1 MTSPYMVRSIC
12 CIGAGYVGGPTMAVI
27 AHRCPQ
33 VQVTVVDLNTERI
46 AAWNDADL
54 SKLPVYE
61 PGLDAVVAETR
72 GRNLHFS
79 TEADAAIAS
88 ADMVFISVNTPTKT
102 RGIGAGQASDLRW
115 VEACARQ
122 VARSAQGHTIV
133 VEKST
138 LPVRTAEAIQTIL
151 AASQQQ
157 SGHKGTANA
166 NNELPRSFAVLS
178 NPEFLAEGTA
188 IADLEAPDRVL
199 IGGEDPEAI
208 EALAGIYGQWVAP
221 EKILRTN
228 LWSSELSKLAA
239 NAFLAQRISSI
250 NSIAALCEA
259 TGADVLEV
267 ARAIG
272 ADSRIGSR
280 FLKAGPGFGGSC
292 FQKDILNL
300 VYLCHHFGLAEVA
313 YYWESVVKLNSWQQH
328 RIARQLVQRLFGTVS
343 GKRIAVLGFAFKADT
358 NDTRESPAIRI
369 CLDLLEEGAELAIH
383 DPKVSAN
390 QIAVDLGQQTG
401 ASENRL
407 GSWHLTATPAEAVS
421 GADAALVLTE
431 WQAYASLD
439 WKVLTA
445 SMRQPAWLFDARRIC
460 DATAARAAGLRVW
473 RLGAAFT
480 DAWSGE

>member
-1 MTSPYMVRSIC
+1 MVRSIC

-228 LWSSELSKLAA
+228 LWSSELSKLTA

-401 ASENRL
+401 ASENRS

-439 WKVLTA
+439 WKLLTA

>member
-1 MTSPYMVRSIC
+1 MTSPCMIRSIC
-12 CIGAGYVGGPTMAVI
+12 CIGAGYVGGPTMAMI

-33 VQVTVVDLNTERI
+33 VQVTVVDLNAERI

-79 TEADAAIAS
+79 TEVDAAIAS

-157 SGHKGTANA
+157 PGHKGTANA
-166 NNELPRSFAVLS
+166 NNETPRSFAVLS

-208 EALAGIYGQWVAP
+208 EALAVIYGQWVAP

-228 LWSSELSKLAA
+228 LWSSELSKLTA

-313 YYWESVVKLNSWQQH
+313 DYWESVVKLNSWQQH

-383 DPKVSAN
+383 DPKVGAK
-390 QIAVDLGQQTG
+390 QIAADLGEQTG
-401 ASENRL
+401 ASENRW
-407 GSWHLTATPAEAVS
+407 GSWHLSATPAEAMS
-421 GADAALVLTE
+421 GADAVLVLTE

-439 WKVLTA
+439 WKVLA
-445 SMRQPAWLFDARRIC
+445 AGMRQPAWLFDARGIC
-460 DATAARAAGLRVW
+460 DAAAARSAGLQVW
-473 RLGAAFT
+473 RLGV
-480 DAWSGE
+480 G